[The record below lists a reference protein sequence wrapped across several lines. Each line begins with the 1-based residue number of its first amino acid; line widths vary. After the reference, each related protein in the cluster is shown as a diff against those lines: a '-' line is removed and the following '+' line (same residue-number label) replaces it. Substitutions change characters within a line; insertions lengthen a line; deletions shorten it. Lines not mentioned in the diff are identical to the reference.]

1 MNCWICFDQLSEIF
15 TPWKTNVDPKIW
27 WFGRG
32 FSVQLCGCLA
42 SILVFRGVSEKM
54 LQPLFMSDW
63 FFVPHYSSERKSV
76 ACLVNIGNPHNLR
89 LAIHCDWVNTES
101 MSGTLTCWEMFQMTC
116 RLSTSLFFCQ
126 VPGIPAVCTRSW
138 EWMRDDEEHIDI
150 FNETKSW
157 NRLPRW
163 WEGPMLRPV
172 FQLVAFRDSKK
183 TKPQSNQCH
192 WSPQGLSSDI
202 NQHIKLQISKVQ
214 NAPRV

>member
-1 MNCWICFDQLSEIF
+1 
-15 TPWKTNVDPKIW
+15 
-27 WFGRG
+27 
-32 FSVQLCGCLA
+32 
-42 SILVFRGVSEKM
+42 M

-63 FFVPHYSSERKSV
+63 LFVPHYSSERKSV

-89 LAIHCDWVNTES
+89 LALRLSEHWVNVWNFDMLRETTS
-101 MSGTLTCWEMFQMTC
+101 RIWMSQMTC

-150 FNETKSW
+150 FNETKSL

-192 WSPQGLSSDI
+192 WSPQGLSSAI